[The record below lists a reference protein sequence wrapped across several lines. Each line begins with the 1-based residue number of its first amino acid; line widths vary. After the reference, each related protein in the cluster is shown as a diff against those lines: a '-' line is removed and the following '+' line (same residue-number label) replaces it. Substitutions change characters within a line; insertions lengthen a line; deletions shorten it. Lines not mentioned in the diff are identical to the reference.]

1 MVLRL
6 FNRIVLSIMLNTS
19 DLSKINKLSVKFCDA
34 VSLSA
39 RSLVKMQ
46 PSWFFKGGF
55 AE

>member
-39 RSLVKMQ
+39 RSLVTNAAFVVFQ
-46 PSWFFKGGF
+46 RRFC
-55 AE
+55 